1 MTNPELSVIILC
13 YRSEEDIIPFSE
25 HVKQAVSSFCDNYEI
40 VLVGNYIEGSNDRTK
55 AIVENIA
62 AKDHVFRAICKPKK
76 GMMGW
81 DMREG
86 LEFAKG
92 ELLCVIDGDGQF
104 PVSTLKDCYEYMSQG
119 NYDLIKT
126 YRSIRQDGFKRRLIS
141 YVYNVM
147 FKVLFP
153 KVKSKD
159 INSKPKLLKRSLYER
174 LNLESDDWFIDAE
187 IMIKAARI
195 DASWY
200 EFPIEFKALEGRA
213 SFVKTAA
220 IIEFM
225 RNLLIYRFKRKL

>member
-1 MTNPELSVIILC
+1 MTKPELSVIILC

-25 HVKQAVSSFCDNYEI
+25 QVKQAVSNFSDSYEI

-55 AIVENIA
+55 IIVEDIA
-62 AKDHVFRAICKPKK
+62 AKDHIFRAICKPKR

-104 PVSTLKDCYEYMSQG
+104 PVNTLKDCYEYMSQG

-126 YRSIRQDGFKRRLIS
+126 YRDKRHDGFKRRVIS
-141 YVYNVM
+141 YAYNVI
-147 FKVLFP
+147 FKLLFP
-153 KVKSKD
+153 KVNSKD

-187 IMIKAARI
+187 IMIKAARCN
-195 DASWY
+195 ANWF

-220 IIEFM
+220 IIEFI
-225 RNLLIYRFKRKL
+225 RNLLIYRFKGK